1 MFANMRGCRTD
12 GIEDITSGMVLER
25 PTEEGE
31 SPVHV
36 DYIGEVGILSRA
48 GPEKSR
54 LKQPAPSGK
63 AKYDQETDSEQ
74 VP

>member
-1 MFANMRGCRTD
+1 MKAPYEKTIRIPIR
-12 GIEDITSGMVLER
+12 
-25 PTEEGE
+25 
-31 SPVHV
+31 
-36 DYIGEVGILSRA
+36 ILSKA
-48 GPEKSR
+48 GPEESC